1 MKKIYLI
8 RHGESEWNILRKIQG
23 HKDISLTD
31 KGIKQANLI
40 ANRLVHEDI
49 DIIYSSD
56 LKRAYDT
63 AKIIGNKIGLEPNQ
77 RKELREINFGAWEGL
92 SNDIIGSEYKEE
104 IYLWRKEPEKLKIEG
119 GETLKEVQIRALRE
133 LENIINTNQDKNILI
148 VSHGVTLK
156 TMILGI
162 LDMDLFYF
170 KNLTINN
177 ASLTIIEFREYN
189 KVLKVLNDTSHL
201 KENM

>member
-23 HKDISLTD
+23 HKDIPLTD
-31 KGIKQANLI
+31 RGIKQANLI
-40 ANRLVHEDI
+40 ANRLVYEDI

-56 LKRAYDT
+56 LKRACDT
-63 AKIIGNKIGLEPNQ
+63 ARTIGNKIGLEPNL
-77 RKELREINFGAWEGL
+77 RKEFREINFGAWEGL
-92 SNDIIGSEYKEE
+92 SNDTIGSEYREE
-104 IYLWRKEPEKLKIEG
+104 IHLWRKEPEKLKITG